1 MQRLDGWILDFFPSS
16 IGSKAVCERRP
27 SWSLTCIL
35 VFNTSVGCSM
45 TADRTPE
52 NPPETKLA
60 TE

>member
-1 MQRLDGWILDFFPSS
+1 MDRFISLLDRIEGFASE
-16 IGSKAVCERRP
+16 GRG
-27 SWSLTCIL
+27 SLTCIL
-35 VFNTSVGCSM
+35 VFSTSVGCSM

>member
-1 MQRLDGWILDFFPSS
+1 MDRFLSLLDRIEGFAS
-16 IGSKAVCERRP
+16 ERTR
-27 SWSLTCIL
+27 WSLTCIL
-35 VFNTSVGCSM
+35 VFSTSVGCSM